1 MTLLKWQNDNKLA
14 PNYNSFFNDW
24 FHDSYFDKVAVG
36 TSIPAVNIKDNE
48 RDFSVTIAAPGL
60 KKEDFKIALNHNILT
75 ISSEQSSEKEEKE
88 DGKFTRKEYNY
99 SSFSRSFTIPES
111 VETESIDAK
120 YENGELKITLPKK
133 EKAVKVVKEIAVG

>member
-48 RDFSVTIAAPGL
+48 
-60 KKEDFKIALNHNILT
+60 H
-75 ISSEQSSEKEEKE
+75 
-88 DGKFTRKEYNY
+88 KEY
-99 SSFSRSFTIPES
+99 RSI
-111 VETESIDAK
+111 
-120 YENGELKITLPKK
+120 LPKNFIMQK
-133 EKAVKVVKEIAVG
+133 